1 MVTLKFNVA
10 RKTRKGS
17 TVNNFSNLST
27 FPKYN
32 FLNHITKKKRDK
44 RPIWSSQFSSSPI
57 QSQPKINIQKS
68 SWHFHSGD
76 KSVARFI
83 DCLAIIFCLGL
94 NWVARKLRGTK
105 LDLLVLLLNE
115 AQIQHRDK
123 PNPGVFVLHRCCL
136 ISQIFLNWMH
146 TISCITTTNNTRWW
160 IECPITP
167 LKHYLIYLQK
177 MIFFC
182 TNLLNHSSYKQKCQ

>member
-44 RPIWSSQFSSSPI
+44 RPNWQIVPR
-57 QSQPKINIQKS
+57 KNVNN
-68 SWHFHSGD
+68 H
-76 KSVARFI
+76 
-83 DCLAIIFCLGL
+83 LAIICCLGL
-94 NWVARKLRGTK
+94 NWAARKLRGTK

-115 AQIQHRDK
+115 AQIQHRDT

-177 MIFFC
+177 MIFFFC